1 MSEIGLPKDDLDTP
15 VLWID
20 LDVLESNISAIAA
33 HFKEQGVN
41 WRPHTKGIKIPA
53 IAHKALAAGA
63 IGVTCAKLGEAEVMA
78 ANGVR
83 DILVANQ
90 VVGARKI
97 TRLVHVQRQADVKI
111 ALDDLGVASEI
122 GAAARGIGV
131 EVPVLIEVNTGMN
144 RAGVESGQASLEL
157 AKQVHDIP
165 GVALRGMMTWEG
177 HAVAVADPD
186 EKQTA
191 VEAAMDRLRETVAL
205 WQEAELPLEIV
216 SGGGSGTAAITP
228 GLGVITEI
236 QAGGAIMGDVTYR
249 NWWQLSQP
257 ALHVRATVTS
267 RPTPERV
274 IIDAGYKTLPR
285 WHGVPQPQGVPA
297 VADYRTSAEHG
308 ILVFDE
314 PMQSLQVGDGLDILV
329 GYGDSTLYVHD
340 ELYGI
345 RNGLVEVVWPIVGR
359 GKLK

>member
-1 MSEIGLPKDDLDTP
+1 MSEIGIAKDDLDTP
-15 VLWID
+15 VLWIE
-20 LDVLESNISAIAA
+20 LDTLESNISAIAA
-33 HFKEQGVN
+33 HFKEAGVN

-97 TRLVHVQRQADVKI
+97 TRLVHVQHQADVKV
-111 ALDDLGVASEI
+111 ALDDLGVAGEI
-122 GAAARGIGV
+122 GAAARNIGV
-131 EVPVLIEVNTGMN
+131 EVGVLIEVNTGMD
-144 RAGVESGQASLEL
+144 RAGVESGQPALEL
-157 AKQVHDIP
+157 AQRVNDIP

-177 HAVAVADPD
+177 HTLAEPD
-186 EKQTA
+186 LEKRR
-191 VEAAMDRLRETVAL
+191 AAIGHSMDLLRETVEL
-205 WQEAELPLEIV
+205 WRDAGLPLDII
-216 SGGGSGTAAITP
+216 SGGGSGTADTTP

-249 NWWQLSQP
+249 NWWQMSKP
-257 ALHVRATVTS
+257 ALHVRAMVTS
-267 RPTPERV
+267 RPVPERV

-285 WHGVPQPQGVPA
+285 WHGVPEPVGLPP

-308 ILVFDE
+308 LLTFDE
-314 PMQSLQVGDGLDILV
+314 PINSLKVGDGLDILV

-340 ELYGI
+340 TLYGV
-345 RNGLVEVVWPIVGR
+345 RNGLVEAVWPILGR
-359 GKLK
+359 GKLR